1 MLMSVTH
8 LGCAAEA
15 LQYMYISLSAPLSV
29 SLLLTL
35 SCLSIPPGFCLVPP
49 QPFFTAL
56 NEATAGAS
64 VWKRSPRLVTISR
77 VNEGYCLI

>member
-35 SCLSIPPGFCLVPP
+35 SCLSIPPGLCLVI
-49 QPFFTAL
+49 FTAL

-64 VWKRSPRLVTISR
+64 VRNRSPRLVTISR
-77 VNEGYCLI
+77 LNEGYCLI

>member
-1 MLMSVTH
+1 MSVTH

-15 LQYMYISLSAPLSV
+15 LQYMYIYLSAPLSV

-35 SCLSIPPGFCLVPP
+35 SCLCIPPGLCLVVPP

-64 VWKRSPRLVTISR
+64 LWNRSPRFVTISR
-77 VNEGYCLI
+77 LNEGYCLI